1 MELHQLKPAKGAT
14 HKRKRVGRGPG
25 SGNGKT
31 AGRGHKG
38 QGSRAGTRQKRGF
51 EGGQMPMHR
60 RLPKRGFNNSIFR
73 REYAAIY
80 VGQLAQFQQGTTIT
94 PEELIRRGL
103 VKKAVDGIKIL
114 ADGELKVALVVK
126 AHKFSAAAE
135 KKIKAAGG
143 SVEVIGGTG
152 SR

>member
-25 SGNGKT
+25 SGHGKT
-31 AGRGHKG
+31 ACRGSKG
-38 QGSRAGTRQKRGF
+38 QGSRAGTSQKRGF

-60 RLPKRGFNNSIFR
+60 RIPKRGFNNSIFR
-73 REYAAIY
+73 REYAAIN
-80 VGQLAQFQQGTTIT
+80 VGQLANFKAGSTIT
-94 PEELIRRGL
+94 PEELVRQGL
-103 VKKAVDGIKIL
+103 VKKAVDGVKIL
-114 ADGELKVALVVK
+114 ADGDLKISLTVR
-126 AHKFSAAAE
+126 AHKFSARAA

-143 SVEVIGGTG
+143 SVEVIGGAG